1 MIRRC
6 YDKRFAKYKRYGAR
20 GITVC
25 PEWLGEDGFIAF
37 KKWALLSGYSDDLT
51 IERID
56 IDKGYSV
63 HRVYSA
69 FHVLMY
75 IVSGSLNCDIG
86 LGYRRRSRQA
96 VILFLTAGG
105 IHKYHAEITHPY
117 NVVPSSA

>member
-1 MIRRC
+1 MKKL
-6 YDKRFAKYKRYGAR
+6 DKRKYAPSASRDILVIPPNCSERFVSFKNKEDRMWPDREIDVA
-20 GITVC
+20 GI
-25 PEWLGEDGFIAF
+25 
-37 KKWALLSGYSDDLT
+37 S
-51 IERID
+51 D

-75 IVSGSLNCDIG
+75 IVSGSLHCDIG